1 MDYSKL
7 ATFDFLFS
15 LGYVTLGASLITMI
29 FTEIIKLILKKT
41 KVLTPNIDTTKKDIV
56 LSRVGRIVALV
67 VYACFYIVDV
77 LFIKKTTLEVDITLF
92 TSLISGSTLTLIIS
106 KGIYTGI
113 RQISKKKNVFDKL
126 EVAQKTIFKLQ
137 KELKASWEENVPTAE
152 EDIPSVEIREDSFNN
167 NQQETPLNK
176 KWIIKGE

>member
-29 FTEIIKLILKKT
+29 FTEIIKIILKKA

-67 VYACFYIVDV
+67 VYACFYVVDI
-77 LFIKKTTLEVDITLF
+77 LFIKKTRLEIDITLF
-92 TSLISGSTLTLIIS
+92 TSLISGSTFTLIIS

-137 KELKASWEENVPTAE
+137 KELEASWEENTSATE
-152 EDIPSVEIREDSFNN
+152 EDVPSVEIREESLSSNEK
-167 NQQETPLNK
+167 ETALNK